1 MRVVINGLAALKTR
15 TGVGHYVARLHE
27 QLAADS
33 RGDSFSLYPGETLGK
48 VATFANRLL
57 SPKSAC
63 DTGTRTIAARVKS
76 TISTTA
82 KHAAKVAI
90 EIHFAR
96 QCRSFGYDL
105 YHEPNFIPLS
115 SPLPTVVT
123 VHDLSVLLHP
133 EWHPIDRVRH
143 HERHFETAIRRAA
156 HVVVVSEEIRREMIE
171 IIGLSARKVTAIHN
185 GIGDEFYPRSP
196 TDIDA
201 TRQRLGLPDS
211 YFLCV
216 GTVEPRKNLMVV
228 LKAFADLPATVRER
242 CPLVLAGPWGWKSS
256 EERDF
261 YETTAR
267 HIGAMHIGYVAH
279 NDLPTVYAGATA
291 LLYPSHYE
299 GFGLPPIEM
308 LACGSRVVCSTSAMA
323 VREVVGKFGNY
334 LDPHDVPAWRDTMN
348 RIALNEVSDMY
359 SPAARTAHAA
369 KYTWEAAATK
379 THNVYRAVLGKPVQK
394 PQFRRAA

>member
-27 QLAADS
+27 QLSANA
-33 RGDSFSLYPGETLGK
+33 RGDSFSLYPGASLGQ
-48 VATFANRLL
+48 VAAFANRLL
-57 SPKSAC
+57 SPKSSR
-63 DTGTRTIAARVKS
+63 DTGTRSVAARVKS
-76 TISTTA
+76 ALSTTA

-123 VHDLSVLLHP
+123 VHDLSVILHP

-171 IIGLSARKVTAIHN
+171 IIGLHPRKVTAIHN
-185 GIGDEFYPRSP
+185 GIGMEFHPQS
-196 TDIDA
+196 TAEIDA
-201 TRQRLGLPDS
+201 TRRRLGLPTN

-216 GTVEPRKNLMVV
+216 GTIEPRKNLMIV
-228 LKAFADLPATVRER
+228 LKAFADLPATVRES

-261 YETTAR
+261 YETMAR
-267 HIGAMHIGYVAH
+267 HLGAMHIGYVAH
-279 NDLPTVYAGATA
+279 ADLPTIYAGATA

-308 LACGSRVVCSTSAMA
+308 LACGGRVVCSTSAMA
-323 VREVVGKFGNY
+323 VREVVGTFGSY
-334 LDPHDVPAWRDTMN
+334 LDPHDVSGWRDTMRTLATN
-348 RIALNEVSDMY
+348 PESTMH
-359 SPAARTAHAA
+359 SSAARTAHAA
-369 KYTWEAAATK
+369 KYTWETAATK
-379 THNVYRAVLGKPVQK
+379 THDVYRAVLGKPQHM
-394 PQFRRAA
+394 PQFLRAA

>member
-27 QLAADS
+27 QLAANA

-48 VATFANRLL
+48 VATFANRFL
-57 SPKSAC
+57 SPKSSR
-63 DTGTRTIAARVKS
+63 DTGTQSVAARVKS
-76 TISTTA
+76 TLSTTA
-82 KHAAKVAI
+82 KHAAKIAI

-96 QCRSFGYDL
+96 KCRSFGYDL

-185 GIGDEFYPRSP
+185 GIGAEFHPQS
-196 TDIDA
+196 TAEIDV
-201 TRQRLGLPDS
+201 TRRRLGLPDN

-216 GTVEPRKNLMVV
+216 GTIEPRKNLMVV
-228 LKAFADLPATVRER
+228 LKAFADLPATVREC

-267 HIGAMHIGYVAH
+267 HLGAKHIGYVAH
-279 NDLPTVYAGATA
+279 ADLPIVYAGATT

-308 LACGSRVVCSTSAMA
+308 LACGGRVVCSTSAMA
-323 VREVVGKFGNY
+323 VREVVGKFGTY
-334 LDPHDVPAWRDTMN
+334 LDPHDVAAWRYAMN
-348 RIALNEVSDMY
+348 RIGTNAESATH
-359 SPAARTAHAA
+359 SPATRTAHAA
-369 KYTWEAAATK
+369 KYTWEAAAIK
-379 THNVYRAVLGKPVQK
+379 THDVYRAVLGKSVQK
-394 PQFRRAA
+394 PQLRRAA